1 MLSCYIPSFIQHS
14 IMNEMSNV
22 QQQNNLIFIP
32 VLSIGFVTDG
42 EFNSLRTK
50 GAKRSLH
57 LVQLIRDARESVSKK
72 S

>member
-1 MLSCYIPSFIQHS
+1 
-14 IMNEMSNV
+14 MSNV
-22 QQQNNLIFIP
+22 EQQNNLIFIP

-50 GAKRSLH
+50 GAKRPLH

-72 S
+72 SEQYL

>member
-1 MLSCYIPSFIQHS
+1 
-14 IMNEMSNV
+14 MSNV
-22 QQQNNLIFIP
+22 KQQNNLIFIP

-72 S
+72 SEQYLLKLIVRIGGTY